1 MSAQMASAS
10 HQGLDVWNLCAE
22 LRQRL
27 LAGEEC
33 HAETYLDSHPTLASD
48 AEQAVNLIYVEF
60 CTRQEMGQAPDPQ
73 EWLRRFPRWQDA
85 LERQFSVMGWIARP
99 GDGLDLEATVD
110 EDRPA
115 VLGLLSAFPPLEV
128 GGRIGEGAM
137 GMVFRAWDPVLARE
151 VALKV
156 LPLSLAKGTHARRF
170 VREAR
175 AMARLRHPHIVS
187 VHRIGLYQDQPAFTM
202 RLAEGGTLA
211 RRLGE
216 FRGNLRGAVA
226 LMEKVARAVHHAHT
240 EGVIHRD
247 LKPSNILLDRD
258 GEPLVGDFGLA
269 KAEEASELTR
279 TGVVVGTPS
288 YMSPEQA
295 AGAGWGVTAA
305 SDVWSLG
312 VILYELVA
320 GHRPFTGKDSPAVLA
335 AVRTAEPA
343 LPSRGDP
350 GCDVGLEAVILKCLE
365 KDPAQRYPSAEALAD
380 DLARWR
386 EDPSFR
392 PPGGVYRRRWV
403 RAVRRSLTGKV
414 LMAVAALALLL
425 SGLGFLARYL
435 APVPYLRLSPEEK
448 RRRLQ
453 EEALGEL
460 ERDLR
465 AGKKVTLVGEK
476 GLPRYL
482 RWATEKDRGPLADRP
497 GSPLR
502 IEAFE
507 FSLAELL
514 PRVPCNRYLLS
525 GQVRMLRAS
534 DASLAGF
541 YLAGDEIPAGDSAQ
555 HRQVAALFANGGL
568 FDDRLM
574 LELRTFQSWP
584 NNPEGFRRLKL
595 SSTKLKEEKPGPF
608 APWHTIA
615 VRAAPEGFSLAW
627 DGKEVYS
634 VARGKLDWQADNWWD
649 GPVAPGWVRTPRP
662 AFSVR
667 GALGLVVY
675 RARAE
680 FRDVTVEPLK
690 QP

>member
-60 CTRQEMGQAPDPQ
+60 CTRQELGQAPDPE

-85 LERQFSVMGWIARP
+85 LQRQFSVMGWVARP
-99 GDGLDLEATVD
+99 GDGLDLEATVE

-115 VLGLLSAFPPLEV
+115 VLDLLSAFPPLEV

-137 GMVFRAWDPVLARE
+137 GMVFRAWDPVLGRE

-156 LPLSLAKGTHARRF
+156 LPLSLARGTHARRF

-175 AMARLRHPHIVS
+175 AMARLRHPHLVP
-187 VHRIGLYQDQPAFTM
+187 VHRIGLYEGQPAFTM
-202 RLAEGGTLA
+202 RLADGGTLA

-216 FRGNLRGAVA
+216 FRGDLRGAVA

-247 LKPSNILLDRD
+247 LKPANILLDRG

-269 KAEEASELTR
+269 RTEEASELTR

-295 AGAGWGVTAA
+295 SGGGRGATAA

-312 VILYELVA
+312 VILYELAA
-320 GHRPFTGKDSPAVLA
+320 GRRPFTGKDTPAVLA
-335 AVRTAEPA
+335 AVQTAEPA
-343 LPSRGDP
+343 LPSRVDP
-350 GCDVGLEAVILKCLE
+350 RCDAGLEAVILKCLE
-365 KDPAQRYPSAEALAD
+365 KNPAQRYPSAEALAD
-380 DLARWR
+380 DLAHWR

-392 PPGGVYRRRWV
+392 PPRGVYRRRWM
-403 RAVRRSLTGKV
+403 RALRGSRTGKV
-414 LMAVAALALLL
+414 VVALAAVLLL
-425 SGLGFLARYL
+425 SGLWSLARYL
-435 APVPYLRLSPEEK
+435 APVPNLPPPSKEKHRSSREEV
-448 RRRLQ
+448 LD
-453 EEALGEL
+453 EL
-460 ERDLR
+460 ERNLR

-476 GLPRYL
+476 GVPRYL
-482 RWATEKDRGPLADRP
+482 RWATEKGRGPIADRP
-497 GSPLR
+497 DSPLR

-514 PRVPCNRYLLS
+514 PHVPCDRYLLS
-525 GQVRMLRAS
+525 GKVRMVRAT

-541 YLAGDEIPAGDSAQ
+541 YLAGDEVPAGVSAQ
-555 HRQVAALFANGGL
+555 HRQVAALFANDGL

-584 NNPEGFRRLKL
+584 NNPEGSRRLKL
-595 SSTKLKEEKPGPF
+595 SSTDLKGEKPGPF

-615 VRAAPEGFSLAW
+615 VRATPEGFSLAW
-627 DGKEVYS
+627 DSKEVYS
-634 VARGKLDWQADNWWD
+634 VARGKLDRRAGFWWD
-649 GPVAPGWVRTPRP
+649 GPAPPGWIRTPRP
-662 AFSVR
+662 TFSVR

-675 RARAE
+675 QGRAE
-680 FRDVTVEPLK
+680 FRNVTVEPLK